1 MRRKLGVITTVLA
14 VAISL
19 APAAHANIY
28 TAPGMPITV
37 DHGDGTASRCTV
49 GPLVVLPAGD
59 QAILTSGHCGEN
71 GDHVN
76 FTLPNSTIPA
86 SQLDR
91 RVDQR
96 IDGILHDYGL
106 ISVFPGSV
114 SPMIGG
120 RYFQEGFLRMEEI
133 DVLRR
138 QPGGLEVCSV
148 GITSGERCGP
158 VVKVDFSEGEIVADF
173 DSAKGDSGGPVF
185 VKNGDTSA
193 LVVGILMGYRLDA
206 TKDSVIIPIE
216 LTMNTYGLTIAR

>member
-1 MRRKLGVITTVLA
+1 MRRKLAAIAAALA
-14 VAISL
+14 VSTVL
-19 APAAHANIY
+19 APAAHANVY
-28 TAPGMPITV
+28 TEPGMPITV
-37 DHGDGTASRCTV
+37 EHGDGTASRCTV
-49 GPLVVLPAGD
+49 GPLVILPEGD

-71 GDHVN
+71 GDHVD
-76 FTLPNSTIPA
+76 FTVPHNAIPA

-106 ISVFPGSV
+106 IRVFPGSV
-114 SPMIGG
+114 SSMIGG
-120 RYFQEGFLRMEEI
+120 RYFQEGFLRMDEI

-138 QPGGLEVCSV
+138 QPGGLEICSV

-158 VVKVDFSEGEIVADF
+158 VVKVDFAVGEIVADF

-216 LTMNTYGLTIAR
+216 LTMNTYGLSIAR